1 MQKFQRTKILKQRV
15 RNYIEPEKKLGHS
28 DTPANKVKNSDDH
41 DDHDEPE
48 VQQKGTAEVCED
60 CK

>member
-28 DTPANKVKNSDDH
+28 DTPANKVKSS